1 MPSCRAGTEVAL
13 RMAMRLRVTD
23 SVTTRLV
30 AVQVLIVV
38 LVVICLAVFW
48 NYERDALL
56 AEPMAAM
63 WAPRLQQARAADI
76 LSRSDDDASDAADTA
91 RLLRLR
97 ASAPPDVLNVTSW
110 PAAQRLQEALAR
122 HGVAVDQLLLRRG
135 EAGLQLWLR
144 LPATAAQ
151 PAPRWLS
158 PTDAPLTGLVGWR
171 ALLGLG
177 LLMGVVV
184 PLNLR
189 FVRRLTTPIA
199 VLSRRWAGTGAATLD
214 VEPLPVLDAS
224 APIELRALDAAFAR
238 YAGQLLRIE
247 RERAMLL
254 AGVSHD
260 MRSPLARIRL
270 AAELLPETPPNASGV
285 ATITRNV
292 DLADRLIASF
302 LEFVRSGDQPLDETV
317 DLADTVRHAVA
328 GFGRPEALLQVEA
341 PPRLALQ
348 RASRLLLERVVVNL
362 IDNALK
368 HGRPPVRLTLRLD
381 GDAALLSITDQGAGI
396 PDADVDGLMSAFA
409 RGDASR
415 GLPGFGLGL
424 AIVQQVVTRH
434 QGSVRFVR
442 QPVGQRVELRLPLDR
457 AVDGQPAG

>member
-1 MPSCRAGTEVAL
+1 
-13 RMAMRLRVTD
+13 MAMRLRVTD

-30 AVQVLIVV
+30 AVQVLVVV
-38 LVVICLAVFW
+38 LVVTCLAVFW
-48 NYERDALL
+48 NYERNALL
-56 AEPMAAM
+56 AEPMAAI
-63 WAPRLQQARAADI
+63 WAPRLQHALAEDRLSSTEADAAAD
-76 LSRSDDDASDAADTA
+76 LA
-91 RLLRLR
+91 RQLRMH
-97 ASAPPDVLNVTSW
+97 ATAPPRALDVTSW
-110 PAAQRLQEALAR
+110 PAAQLLREALTR
-122 HGVAVDQLLLRRG
+122 HGVGTDQVLLAHG
-135 EAGLQLWLR
+135 ATGLQLWLR
-144 LPATAAQ
+144 LPASAAR

-158 PTDAPLTGLVGWR
+158 PTDAPLAGLIGWR
-171 ALLGLG
+171 ALLGLA

-199 VLSRRWAGTGAATLD
+199 VLSRRWAGASPAALD
-214 VEPLPVLDAS
+214 AEALPVLDAA

-238 YAGQLLRIE
+238 YAGHLLRIE
-247 RERAMLL
+247 RERALLL

-292 DLADRLIASF
+292 DLADRLISSF

-317 DLADTVRHAVA
+317 DLAETVRHAVA
-328 GFGRPEALLQVEA
+328 SFGRDDALLQLHA
-341 PPRLALQ
+341 PPRLMLQ
-348 RASRLLLERVVVNL
+348 RANRLLLERVVVNL

-368 HGRPPVRLTLRLD
+368 HGRPPVRLVLQLD
-381 GDAALLSITDQGAGI
+381 GDAALLGITDQGAGI
-396 PDADVDGLMSAFA
+396 PAGEVDGLMAAFA

-415 GLPGFGLGL
+415 GVPGFGLGL
-424 AIVQQVVTRH
+424 AIVQQVVTRL
-434 QGSVRFVR
+434 QGSVSFIR

-457 AVDGQPAG
+457 GVDGPPAAEVRRP